1 MRPVYETGADKT
13 RERKLANEMAL
24 LWEVAAK
31 ENPKMYP
38 IDFCFVNDKKE
49 VVGFAEIKT
58 RTHPFGTFQT
68 YILSVHKVADA
79 KSLASATGKS
89 VLLVV
94 QWSCGTIAYLDL
106 DCQPDRVEWGGRSD
120 RGDGQDM
127 EPVNHYTMERFTIAT
142 ATKEKENELRI

>member
-38 IDFCFVNDKKE
+38 IDFCFVNGKKE

-94 QWSCGTIAYLDL
+94 QWSCGT
-106 DCQPDRVEWGGRSD
+106 RSD

-127 EPVNHYTMERFTIAT
+127 EPVNHYKMDRFTIAT

>member
-1 MRPVYETGADKT
+1 MRG
-13 RERKLANEMAL
+13 
-24 LWEVAAK
+24 
-31 ENPKMYP
+31 
-38 IDFCFVNDKKE
+38 
-49 VVGFAEIKT
+49 VG
-58 RTHPFGTFQT
+58 G
-68 YILSVHKVADA
+68 SVHKVADA